1 MNPID
6 YRPKTRGIR
15 TKETLK
21 NETKRVVKSL
31 IITLSLMIIVLSVAF
46 LAITSQNAQKGYAL
60 EQAKLKNEELNT
72 IKAGLNNKIDN
83 STAVNNIE
91 ENEKIR
97 KMNETEIKNYVTPE
111 DNKVK

>member
-1 MNPID
+1 MGTID

-21 NETKRVVKSL
+21 NETRKVIKSL
-31 IITLSLMIIVLSVAF
+31 IITLSLMIIALSAAF
-46 LAITSQNAQKGYAL
+46 LTITSRNAQKGYSL

-83 STAVNNIE
+83 STAVNEIE
-91 ENEKIR
+91 DNEKIR
-97 KMNETEIKNYVTPE
+97 EMTPTEVKNYVTPE

>member
-1 MNPID
+1 M
-6 YRPKTRGIR
+6 
-15 TKETLK
+15 
-21 NETKRVVKSL
+21 VKSL
-31 IITLSLMIIVLSVAF
+31 IITLSLMIIVLSAAF

-91 ENEKIR
+91 ENEKIS
-97 KMNETEIKNYVTPE
+97 KMSETEIKNYVTPE